1 VTVAVEVP
9 PRAPV
14 VAVKF
19 AELAAAG
26 TVTKAGTVSR
36 EVVLARA
43 IAAPPVGAG
52 WDRVTVQVV
61 EAFGPRLVGLHD
73 KDETP
78 PDTAKLRVVVAE
90 LPL

>member
-1 VTVAVEVP
+1 VTVALEVP
-9 PRAPV
+9 PSAAV

-26 TVTKAGTVSR
+26 TVTEAGTVSR
-36 EVVLARA
+36 EVVLARV

-61 EAFGPRLVGLHD
+61 EVFGPRLVGLHD
-73 KDETP
+73 KDETSP
-78 PDTAKLRVVVAE
+78 EAAKLRVVVAE